1 MSLVIKHFFDRK
13 SLILLINSFVSS
25 KLFYS
30 SSVLGNTAKSN
41 IHKLQLEQ
49 NFAARLVLGLKKF
62 DHISEGR
69 RSLKWLNVSEK
80 ILFNDLVLV
89 FKCLN
94 GLAPGY
100 LADYFI
106 TRLANHSRNLRR
118 SGDLSL
124 PRCRLSAGQ
133 RRFYFRGAKRW
144 NDLPKDFQGIKDI
157 KVFKKRLGNYI
168 FNVITYYLSDLLF

>member
-1 MSLVIKHFFDRK
+1 M
-13 SLILLINSFVSS
+13 
-25 KLFYS
+25 
-30 SSVLGNTAKSN
+30 
-41 IHKLQLEQ
+41 Q
-49 NFAARLVLGLKKF
+49 NFAARVVFGLKKF

-69 RSLKWLNVSEK
+69 TSLKWLNVSE

-100 LADYFI
+100 LAVYFV
-106 TRLANHSRNLRR
+106 TRLAIHRRNLRR

-133 RRFYFRGAKRW
+133 RGFYFRGAKRW
-144 NDLPKDFQGIKDI
+144 NDLPKDLQGIKDI
-157 KVFKKRLGNYI
+157 TVFKKRLANCI
-168 FNVITYYLSDLLF
+168 FNV

>member
-1 MSLVIKHFFDRK
+1 M
-13 SLILLINSFVSS
+13 
-25 KLFYS
+25 
-30 SSVLGNTAKSN
+30 
-41 IHKLQLEQ
+41 Q

-106 TRLANHSRNLRR
+106 TRLAIHGRNLRR

-124 PRCRLSAGQ
+124 PRCRLSAEQ
-133 RRFYFRGAKRW
+133 RDFYFRGAARW

-157 KVFKKRLGNYI
+157 KVFKKRLANCI
-168 FNVITYYLSDLLF
+168 FNVVSYYLSDLLF

>member
-1 MSLVIKHFFDRK
+1 M
-13 SLILLINSFVSS
+13 
-25 KLFYS
+25 
-30 SSVLGNTAKSN
+30 
-41 IHKLQLEQ
+41 Q
-49 NFAARLVLGLKKF
+49 NFVARLVLGLKKF

-94 GLAPGY
+94 GLTPGY
-100 LADYFI
+100 LAVYFI
-106 TRLANHSRNLRR
+106 TRLAIHSRNLRR

-133 RRFYFRGAKRW
+133 RGFYFRGAKRW
-144 NDLPKDFQGIKDI
+144 QGIKDI
-157 KVFKKRLGNYI
+157 NVFKKRLANCI
-168 FNVITYYLSDLLF
+168 FNVLFL

>member
-1 MSLVIKHFFDRK
+1 M
-13 SLILLINSFVSS
+13 
-25 KLFYS
+25 
-30 SSVLGNTAKSN
+30 
-41 IHKLQLEQ
+41 Q

-118 SGDLSL
+118 SGDFHAAGCQRGNEDFTFAELNGGMTCLRTFRALKTLRYLRKDWVIIYLMSL
-124 PRCRLSAGQ
+124 LIIYLIYCFNS
-133 RRFYFRGAKRW
+133 
-144 NDLPKDFQGIKDI
+144 
-157 KVFKKRLGNYI
+157 I
-168 FNVITYYLSDLLF
+168 FNEYIDWILDLIPIISCN

>member
-1 MSLVIKHFFDRK
+1 MNNKHFLDRK
-13 SLILLINSFVSS
+13 SLILLINSFVFS

-30 SSVLGNTAKSN
+30 SSVWGNTAKSN

-69 RSLKWLNVSEK
+69 RSLKWLNASEK

-106 TRLANHSRNLRR
+106 TRLAIHSRNLRG

-133 RRFYFRGAKRW
+133 RGFYFRGAKRW
-144 NDLPKDFQGIKDI
+144 NDLPKDFKGIKDI
-157 KVFKKRLGNYI
+157 KVFKKRLANCI
-168 FNVITYYLSDLLF
+168 FNVISYYLSDLLF